1 MNSQHGQMSEFSTWP
16 EARVRVKL
24 FFITGFKNNNN
35 TGKTA
40 NKVKQEEKTKE
51 KHYIIRGLVS
61 QGKIQS
67 QHLGNMLHD

>member
-1 MNSQHGQMSEFSTWP
+1 MYTDSQG
-16 EARVRVKL
+16 VRGPPTALV
-24 FFITGFKNNNN
+24 IMGFKNNNN

-51 KHYIIRGLVS
+51 KHYIIRGLAS